1 MTNDEIVKFMVDILT
16 EVEEYGE
23 CKPYFDYAGYITK
36 ADEYSNDVITNLI
49 AIAND
54 KTNYNAY
61 LTEEVTTALLNQYN
75 KVYWQVAV
83 LVEIEVD
90 PNDNFK
96 GFRKNVKA
104 FLKRNPRFYIL
115 HKIYTRG
122 KFYRLASVTNTDDHV
137 ETSEAYID
145 QLICSSKCFHNNQLP
160 IVKADTDSVNL

>member
-1 MTNDEIVKFMVDILT
+1 MTNDEIVTFMIDILI

-23 CKPYFDYAGYITK
+23 CKLYTDYAGYIEPVQYD
-36 ADEYSNDVITNLI
+36 ADVMANLI
-49 AIAND
+49 AITND
-54 KTNYNAY
+54 KANYKAF
-61 LTEEVTTALLNQYN
+61 LTEDVTTALVQQYN

-90 PNDNFK
+90 PNKEFK

-104 FLKRNPRFYIL
+104 FLKRNPQFYVL

>member
-1 MTNDEIVKFMVDILT
+1 MTNDEIVTFMIDILT

-23 CKPYFDYAGYITK
+23 CKLYTDYAGYIEPVQYDT
-36 ADEYSNDVITNLI
+36 DVMANLI

-54 KTNYNAY
+54 KANYKAY
-61 LTEEVTTALLNQYN
+61 LTNEVVTALVQQY
-75 KVYWQVAV
+75 KKIYWQVAV
-83 LVEIEVD
+83 LTEIEVD

-115 HKIYTRG
+115 HKVYTRG
-122 KFYRLASVTNTDDHV
+122 KSYHLASVTNTGDYV
-137 ETSEAYID
+137 ETSEAYVD

-160 IVKADTDSVNL
+160 IVKADNNSVIL

>member
-1 MTNDEIVKFMVDILT
+1 MTNDEIVTFMIDILV

-23 CKPYFDYAGYITK
+23 CKLYTDYAGYIEPVQYD
-36 ADEYSNDVITNLI
+36 ADVMANLI
-49 AIAND
+49 AITND
-54 KTNYNAY
+54 KANYKAY
-61 LTEEVTTALLNQYN
+61 LTEDVTTALVQQYN

-90 PNDNFK
+90 PNKEFK

>member
-1 MTNDEIVKFMVDILT
+1 MTNDEIVTFMIDILV
-16 EVEEYGE
+16 EVEEYGK
-23 CKPYFDYAGYITK
+23 CKLYTDYAGYIEPVEYD
-36 ADEYSNDVITNLI
+36 ADVMTNLI
-49 AIAND
+49 AIVND
-54 KTNYNAY
+54 KVNYKAY
-61 LTEEVTTALLNQYN
+61 LTEDVTTALVQQYN

-122 KFYRLASVTNTDDHV
+122 KFYRLASVTHTDDHV